1 MEIVILLYI
10 ITGVIVVYREYKTV
24 IKLRKITMGTLC
36 FLFYAILC
44 CIIPGL
50 TIWKGDVSRCK
61 DYSTY
66 YAFISYIATL
76 LALIASYWGYSKSNR
91 LVKQTIAPEKTSIE
105 VVNGNK
111 NLLFASVFFLVVSLV
126 SLFYWAS
133 GYGGIVNVMLVGDQI
148 RSSFL
153 SSTNSLM
160 FLKHLIPL
168 SIISSLMMFT
178 DIFVNKD
185 KGHRFFK
192 MLVMTAS
199 IIVSFIYI
207 MANDGRMLA
216 GTFLLYFV
224 MIILKYQYEVKG
236 NSVQKIAT
244 YSIAIIAAIFFVII
258 QSEAWFAEIRHAN
271 VSESEHD
278 ILGIVLTEFNFIYI
292 SLNTALYTVINGIS
306 DFVLINDL
314 LNGLFAWLPT
324 SLKPVALSDVWDY
337 NTLLINDGGYG
348 QSPACLAA
356 QSFYDLGWLGLIIVP
371 FVYTYIVGKVENLLN
386 NDYSTSGMVFYV
398 TLGFYFA
405 KGMAYFSF
413 YNIMM
418 NIFFVVV
425 GLIVYRKLLVKV

>member
-1 MEIVILLYI
+1 MELVIFLYI
-10 ITGVIVVYREYKTV
+10 ITGIIVVYKEYKNV
-24 IKLRKITMGTLC
+24 IKLHKITMGTLC

-44 CIIPGL
+44 CIVPGL

-66 YAFISYIATL
+66 YAFISYLATL
-76 LALIASYWGYSKSNR
+76 LTLIASYWGYSKSQR
-91 LVKQTIAPEKTSIE
+91 GAKKTIAPEKTSIE
-105 VVNGNK
+105 VVKGDK
-111 NLLFASVFFLVVSLV
+111 NLLFASVFFLVVSFV
-126 SLFYWAS
+126 SLLYWSS

-168 SIISSLMMFT
+168 SIISSLILFT

-185 KGHRFFK
+185 KRHRFFK

-216 GTFLLYFV
+216 GTFLLYFI

-244 YSIAIIAAIFFVII
+244 YSVVIIATIFFVII

-271 VSESEHD
+271 VAESEHD
-278 ILGIVLTEFNFIYI
+278 VLGIVLREFNFIYI
-292 SLNTALYTVINGIS
+292 SLNTALYTVNNGMS
-306 DFVLINDL
+306 DYVILNDL

-324 SLKPVALSDVWDY
+324 ALKPVALADVWDY

-356 QSFYDLGWLGLIIVP
+356 QSFYDLGLIGLLVVP
-371 FVYTYIVGKVENLLN
+371 FTYTYIVGKVENLLD
-386 NDYSTSGMVFYV
+386 NDYSTSGLVFYV

-425 GLIVYRKLLVKV
+425 GLIAYKKLIVKI

>member
-1 MEIVILLYI
+1 MEFVIFLYI
-10 ITGVIVVYREYKTV
+10 ITGIIVVYKEYKNV
-24 IKLRKITMGTLC
+24 IKLHKITMGTLC

-44 CIIPGL
+44 CIVPGL

-66 YAFISYIATL
+66 YAFISYLATL
-76 LALIASYWGYSKSNR
+76 LTLIASYWGYNKSSKSMKSNIVLER
-91 LVKQTIAPEKTSIE
+91 FTDSKVP
-105 VVNGNK
+105 GNK
-111 NLLFASVFFLVVSLV
+111 NLLFASLIFLAVSFI
-126 SLFYWAS
+126 SLFYWSS
-133 GYGGIVNVMLVGDQI
+133 GYGGIINVMLVGDQI

-178 DIFVNKD
+178 DIFINKD
-185 KGHRFFK
+185 KKGKFIK
-192 MLVMTAS
+192 LLVMVVS
-199 IIVSFIYI
+199 IVVSFIYI

-216 GTFLLYFV
+216 GTFLLYFI
-224 MIILKYQYEVKG
+224 MIVLKYQYEVKG
-236 NSVQKIAT
+236 NSVKRIAT
-244 YSIAIIAAIFFVII
+244 YSIVIISAIFFVII

-271 VSESEHD
+271 VAESEHD
-278 ILGIVLTEFNFIYI
+278 VLGIVLREFNFIYI
-292 SLNTALYTVINGIS
+292 SLNTALYTVNNGMS
-306 DFVLINDL
+306 DYVILNDL

-324 SLKPVALSDVWDY
+324 SLKPVALADVWDY

-356 QSFYDLGWLGLIIVP
+356 QSFYDLGLIGLLVVP
-371 FVYTYIVGKVENLLN
+371 FTYTYIVGKVENMLD
-386 NDYSTSGMVFYV
+386 NDYSTSGLVFYV

-425 GLIVYRKLLVKV
+425 GFIAYRKLIVKI